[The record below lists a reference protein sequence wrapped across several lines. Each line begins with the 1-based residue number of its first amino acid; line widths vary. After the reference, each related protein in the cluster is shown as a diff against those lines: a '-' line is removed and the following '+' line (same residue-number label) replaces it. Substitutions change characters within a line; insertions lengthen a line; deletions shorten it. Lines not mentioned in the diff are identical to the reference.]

1 MNPRLSVAIG
11 LWLVLAGLAV
21 FALLKTDGFTRRNWR
36 TTLALFTVVLAVA
49 FPVWRWCSLTYNGEI
64 NVDESMVLA
73 QALKY
78 ERDWMP
84 WRSVV
89 ADAGGPLNTWVL
101 FWVKPFGLDFGYLTA
116 RLTGLLLMFS
126 LAIATVLSIAEMVPK
141 RQALLFSL
149 PLTSLLLATLNLDFL
164 HFSSEQ
170 FPAALCAWAVWL
182 LLKQRRTPTREKAL
196 VLGILCGALPYT
208 KIQALLGA
216 AFLFA
221 AGAALPWVRAKHRDR
236 WRRILAWQFAGG
248 LIPSVIIL
256 VPVAAGGAFGDFL
269 HFYIDYAFGYK
280 NTQAGGFSF
289 QLLTR
294 GDEGF
299 TVVFYGALV
308 FAALSL
314 GALAHTLVHGKKISV
329 PLRAWVAGFGL
340 CAGHVAVW
348 MFSVLK
354 SGFGFPHYLM
364 FLLSPVALLSA
375 CCASRFANRAVAF
388 RGRLRGTAV
397 AVATVVS
404 AALVLQLAV
413 VSSRNQRFLSN
424 WGKEVHPVAEFL
436 KSRCQPGDTV
446 AIWGWAAKINVLT
459 QLAPATRFAHTCWVI
474 DPAPQFQRH
483 RMTFLSDLQAAR
495 PKVFLDAVDEFRW
508 YSWPPGVAARHTMLP
523 ELSTWIFKNYDAVGE
538 IQTAQGRLPVRI
550 YFLKTPKD

>member
-1 MNPRLSVAIG
+1 MNSRLILALALWAI
-11 LWLVLAGLAV
+11 LAGLAM
-21 FALLKTDGFTRRNWR
+21 FPLLKKGAFTARHWK
-36 TTLALFTVVLAVA
+36 TTLTVFTIVLAAA

-78 ERDWMP
+78 EKDWMP

-101 FWVKPFGLDFGYLTA
+101 FWAKPFGLDFGYLTA
-116 RLTGLLLMFS
+116 RLTGLILMFS
-126 LAIATVLSIAEMVPK
+126 MTVATVLSIAELVPK

-149 PLTSLLLATLNLDFL
+149 PLTALLLATLNLDFL

-170 FPAALCAWAVWL
+170 FPAAICAWAVLL
-182 LLKQRRTPTREKAL
+182 LLKQRKNPDRKKAL
-196 VLGILCGALPYT
+196 LLGLICGALPYT

-221 AGAALPWVRAKHRDR
+221 AGAALPWIRSKHRGR
-236 WRRILAWQFAGG
+236 WKELLSWQLAGG
-248 LIPSVIIL
+248 CIPSAIIL
-256 VPVAAGGAFGDFL
+256 LPVLTAGVFDDFI
-269 HFYIDYAFGYK
+269 HFYIKYAFGYQ
-280 NTQAGGFSF
+280 NTQAGGFSL

-299 TVVFYGALV
+299 TVLLYGGLV
-308 FAALSL
+308 FLGLSVAALLHSL
-314 GALAHTLVHGKKISV
+314 GRAKKIS
-329 PLRAWVAGFGL
+329 PQLRSWTAGFVL
-340 CAGHVAVW
+340 CAGYVLVW

-364 FLLSPVALLSA
+364 FLLSPVALFSA
-375 CCASRFANRAVAF
+375 CCASRFAIRSVSF
-388 RGRLRGTAV
+388 RTLFNKTAV
-397 AVATVVS
+397 AAAAVVTAAT
-404 AALVLQLAV
+404 LVQLAV
-413 VSSRNQRFLSN
+413 VSSRNSKFLSH

-436 KSRCQPGDTV
+436 KSRFKAGDTI

-483 RMTFLSDLQAAR
+483 RTTFLSDLQAAR

-538 IQTAQGRLPVRI
+538 IQTAQGKLPVRV
-550 YFLKTPKD
+550 YFLKPLKD

>member
-1 MNPRLSVAIG
+1 MALA
-11 LWLVLAGLAV
+11 LWALLAGLAV
-21 FALLKTDGFTRRNWR
+21 FPLLKKGRFTAGHWKR
-36 TTLALFTVVLAVA
+36 TLAAFVLILAAA

-89 ADAGGPLNTWVL
+89 ADAGGPLNTWIL
-101 FWVKPFGLDFGYLTA
+101 FWAKPFGLDFGYLTA

-126 LAIATVLSIAEMVPK
+126 LTVATVLSIAEMVPK
-141 RQALLFSL
+141 RQTLLFSL
-149 PLTSLLLATLNLDFL
+149 PLTALLLATLNLDFL

-170 FPAALCAWAVWL
+170 FPAAICAWAVLL
-182 LLKQRRTPTREKAL
+182 LLKQRKNPDRKKAL
-196 VLGILCGALPYT
+196 LLGVICGALPYT

-221 AGAALPWVRAKHRDR
+221 VGAALPWIRLKHRRR
-236 WRRILAWQFAGG
+236 WKEMLSWQFAGG
-248 LIPSVIIL
+248 CLPSVLIL
-256 VPVAAGGAFGDFL
+256 APVAISGAFGDFL

-280 NTQAGGFSF
+280 NTQGGGFSL

-299 TVVFYGALV
+299 TVLLYGGLVALG
-308 FAALSL
+308 FTAAALLHSL
-314 GALAHTLVHGKKISV
+314 GGGKKFS
-329 PLRAWVAGFGL
+329 PALRSWIAGFGI
-340 CAGHVAVW
+340 CAGYVLVW

-364 FLLSPVALLSA
+364 FLLSPMALFSA
-375 CCASRFANRAVAF
+375 CCASRFALRSVSFRPLFRKIAV
-388 RGRLRGTAV
+388 TAA
-397 AVATVVS
+397 AVIT
-404 AALVLQLAV
+404 AAMLLQLAV
-413 VSSRNQRFLSN
+413 VSSRNSRFLGN

-436 KSRCQPGDTV
+436 KSRCKAGDTI
-446 AIWGWAAKINVLT
+446 AIWGWAAKINVLA
-459 QLAPATRFAHTCWVI
+459 QMAPATRFAHTCWVI

-483 RMTFLSDLQAAR
+483 RTTFLSDLQAAR

-538 IQTAQGRLPVRI
+538 IQTAQGKLPVRV

>member
-1 MNPRLSVAIG
+1 MNPRLSVAIA
-11 LWLVLAGLAV
+11 LWAVLAGLAAHA
-21 FALLKTDGFTRRNWR
+21 ALKKGAFSARRWK

-101 FWVKPFGLDFGYLTA
+101 FWAKPFGLDFGYLTA
-116 RLTGLLLMFS
+116 RLTGLLLMFG
-126 LAIATVLSIAEMVPK
+126 LNMATVLSIAEMVPR

-170 FPAALCAWAVWL
+170 FPAALCAWAVLL
-182 LLKQRRTPTREKAL
+182 LLKQRKQPTQARAL
-196 VLGILCGALPYT
+196 ILGLICGALPYT
-208 KIQALLGA
+208 QIQALLGA

-221 AGAALPWVRAKHRDR
+221 LGAALPWVRVKHRDG
-236 WRRILAWQFAGG
+236 WRRLLAWQFAGG
-248 LIPSVIIL
+248 CIPSVLIL
-256 VPVAAGGAFGDFL
+256 APVAAGGAFGDFL

-280 NTQAGGFSF
+280 NTQPGGFSF

-299 TVVFYGALV
+299 TVLFYGGLV
-308 FAALSL
+308 FAVLSL
-314 GALAHTLVHGKKISV
+314 AALAHTLVQGKKV
-329 PLRAWVAGFGL
+329 PAPQRAWIAGLGA
-340 CAGHVAVW
+340 CAGYVAVW

-364 FLLSPVALLSA
+364 FLLSPTALLGA
-375 CCASRFANRAVAF
+375 CCASRFANRTVAF
-388 RGRLRGTAV
+388 RGRFRSTAV
-397 AVATVVS
+397 AVA
-404 AALVLQLAV
+404 ALVATALLVQLAA
-413 VSSRNQRFLSN
+413 VSNRNQRFLSN

-436 KSRCQPGDTV
+436 KSRCKPGDTV

-483 RMTFLSDLQAAR
+483 RTTFLSDLQAAR

-523 ELSTWIFKNYDAVGE
+523 DLSMWIFKNYDPVGE
-538 IQTAQGRLPVRI
+538 IQTAQGKLPVRV